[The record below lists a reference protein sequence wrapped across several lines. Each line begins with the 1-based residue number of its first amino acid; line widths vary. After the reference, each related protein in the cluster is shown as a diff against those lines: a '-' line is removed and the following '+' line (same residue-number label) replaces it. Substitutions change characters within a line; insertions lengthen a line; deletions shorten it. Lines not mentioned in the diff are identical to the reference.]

1 MKKDLTEVVFILDR
15 SGSMSGLESD
25 TIGGFNSMLEKQKK
39 EEGEA
44 LLSTILFSNGS
55 DVLHD
60 RLPISSVAP
69 ITDKEYQVG
78 GCTAL
83 LDAVGGA
90 IRHIGHLHK
99 ALPEEERPEKTLFII
114 TTDGMENS
122 STRYTYD
129 KVKKMV
135 EKKKE
140 KNHWEFVFLGANI
153 DAVQVAGRFGVSAG
167 RAVRYENDAE
177 GAALNYEVASQMISS
192 ARMAGS
198 AAAMSA
204 CYDDADFVGTI
215 RADYEEYKAMSA
227 RTNEHPDYSAVD
239 MDVLE
244 KSLPSLTGREREII
258 KKLYGLDG
266 EEKHYYEELANEIGT
281 TSGRIRQTEV
291 KALRK
296 IGQMKPV

>member
-1 MKKDLTEVVFILDR
+1 MKKNLTEVVFILDK
-15 SGSMSGLESD
+15 SGSMSGLEAD

-39 EEGEA
+39 ESGEA
-44 LLSTILFSNGS
+44 LLSTVLFSNGT

-60 RLPISSVAP
+60 RIPITSVAP
-69 ITDKEYQVG
+69 ITDKEYSVG

-99 ALPEEERPEKTLFII
+99 VLPEDERPEKTLFII

-140 KNHWEFVFLGANI
+140 KKGWEFIFMGANI
-153 DAVQVAGRFGVSAG
+153 DAVQVAGRFGVSAN
-167 RAVRYENDAE
+167 RAVRYENDAD
-177 GAALNYEVASQMISS
+177 GAALNYEVASQMISG

-198 AAAMSA
+198 AADMSA
-204 CYDDADFVGTI
+204 AYDAEDYVGTI
-215 RADYEEYKAMSA
+215 RADYEEYRAMSA
-227 RTNEHPDYSAVD
+227 ETSTHPDYSKVD
-239 MDVLE
+239 TDQLE
-244 KSLPSLTGREREII
+244 KALPSLTGREREIM

-266 EEKHYYEELANEIGT
+266 EEKHFYEELAVEIGT
-281 TSGRIRQTEV
+281 SAGRIRQTEH

-296 IGQMKPV
+296 IEQMNA